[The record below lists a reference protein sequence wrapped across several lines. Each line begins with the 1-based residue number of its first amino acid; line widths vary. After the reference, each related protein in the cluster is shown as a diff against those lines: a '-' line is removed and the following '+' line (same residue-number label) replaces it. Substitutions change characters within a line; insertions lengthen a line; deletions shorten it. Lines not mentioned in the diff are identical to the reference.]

1 MKSSKSGDEEIDDDK
16 LLKTTTKSQ
25 FQDLCRQLNLSVD
38 GTKEEMLSRLRRYAE
53 EQAEADK
60 ERRRRQV
67 EKIAIGVDDSQP
79 SGKAKYKITAT
90 DPIEEED
97 DDDELEGVFY
107 YSLPGQVPA
116 NQTKSLAKVTT
127 TTINPQNSERGAI
140 TAPPPPPGV
149 EPNENGERVVTIYS
163 STDQNDLTGIA
174 AQASRD
180 DVAMAGGYSRSDA
193 NRANSDNPEN
203 TLAGGPFG
211 DQSGSQ
217 RKKAGIRE
225 MESAVEVITELV
237 QSLLAMTG
245 APGFQ
250 EQFSEGISPFMTD
263 EEKEQF
269 KSSAKSPAFDQVEFT
284 GFDPSRVPTQLVTQ
298 ASKALRVGNGE
309 ALRKVLDDFEM
320 QAIGFDG
327 INGDDKKKGGGH
339 YLEVQKVGTFLDG
352 FRKAEVRKNARETAS
367 MLLDTL
373 VTDGVKGLDQ
383 RLMIMTKGS
392 DDSSDSGELN
402 DALVKYLENAVRDQ
416 EQKIE
421 QMYGSQSVAV
431 NNHQNNHDSNMGDSI
446 SELWSVTRD
455 KDGKILETLDPN
467 DPKVQDAL
475 QEELRRGSS
484 KVNASI
490 PLDPARQLLML
501 LTLLRERVKAEAVF
515 SNDEKGRNLRILAY
529 CIHAK
534 NEKEREKIIVDN
546 LGNSLE
552 KLDSFSELLQS
563 SIDYAESTSYQL
575 QPSKSAPLDP
585 LLLKSIKSSVND
597 IKERQA
603 WKASGIASSEQYRDL
618 SK

>member
-1 MKSSKSGDEEIDDDK
+1 MKGSKNDNDEMDDGK
-16 LLKTTTKSQ
+16 LLKTTTKEQ

-38 GTKEEMLSRLRRYAE
+38 GTKEEMLFRLRRYAE

-60 ERRRRQV
+60 ERKRRQM
-67 EKIAIGVDDSQP
+67 EKISRGVDDSQP

-90 DPIEEED
+90 DPIQDGAD
-97 DDDELEGVFY
+97 DDNDDELEGVFY
-107 YSLPGQVPA
+107 FSLPGQVPA

-149 EPNENGERVVTIYS
+149 EPNEKGERVVTVYS

-180 DVAMAGGYSRSDA
+180 DVAMAGGYSRSDVL
-193 NRANSDNPEN
+193 RANSDNPEN

-250 EQFSEGISPFMTD
+250 DEFSEGISPFMTD
-263 EEKEQF
+263 EEKGQF
-269 KSSAKSPAFDQVEFT
+269 KSSAKASAFGRVEFT

-298 ASKALRVGNGE
+298 SSKALRVGNGE
-309 ALRKVLDDFEM
+309 ALRKVLDEFEM

-352 FRKAEVRKNARETAS
+352 FRKAEVRKNARETAT

-373 VTDGVKGLDQ
+373 VTEGVKGLDQ

-392 DDSSDSGELN
+392 DDSCDSGELN
-402 DALVKYLENAVRDQ
+402 DALVKYLEDAVRDQ
-416 EQKIE
+416 ENKIE
-421 QMYGSQSVAV
+421 QMYGSQSTTLSY
-431 NNHQNNHDSNMGDSI
+431 NQRYQDDSNRGDNTSV
-446 SELWSVTRD
+446 LWSVTRD
-455 KDGKILETLDPN
+455 KDGRILETLDPN
-467 DPKVQDAL
+467 DPKVKEAL
-475 QEELRRGSS
+475 EEEIQRKNSQVKS
-484 KVNASI
+484 AI

-534 NEKEREKIIVDN
+534 NEKDREKIIVDN

-552 KLDSFSELLQS
+552 VSRFSRTFRNTFNLYVAH
-563 SIDYAESTSYQL
+563 IHRM
-575 QPSKSAPLDP
+575 
-585 LLLKSIKSSVND
+585 IH
-597 IKERQA
+597 I
-603 WKASGIASSEQYRDL
+603 
-618 SK
+618 

>member
-1 MKSSKSGDEEIDDDK
+1 MKSSKSDDSVMDDDE
-16 LLKTTTKSQ
+16 LLKKTTKSQ

-38 GTKEEMLSRLRRYAE
+38 GTKEEMLSRLRRHAE

-60 ERRRRQV
+60 ERRRRQM
-67 EKIAIGVDDSQP
+67 EKISSGVDDTQP
-79 SGKAKYKITAT
+79 NGKAKYKITGT
-90 DPIEEED
+90 DPIED
-97 DDDELEGVFY
+97 DDDLEGVFY
-107 YSLPGQVPA
+107 FSLPGQVPA

-127 TTINPQNSERGAI
+127 TTINPQYSERGAI

-250 EQFSEGISPFMTD
+250 DEFSEGITPFMTD
-263 EEKEQF
+263 EEKGQF
-269 KSSAKSPAFDQVEFT
+269 KSSAKTSTFDQIEFT
-284 GFDPSRVPTQLVTQ
+284 GFDPSRVPIQLVTQ

-309 ALRKVLDDFEM
+309 ALRKVLDEFEM

-352 FRKAEVRKNARETAS
+352 FRKAEVRKNARETTS

-373 VTDGVKGLDQ
+373 VTEGVKGLDQ

-402 DALVKYLENAVRDQ
+402 DALVKYLEDAVRDQ
-416 EQKIE
+416 EKKIE
-421 QMYGSQSVAV
+421 QLYGSQSTAF
-431 NNHQNNHDSNMGDSI
+431 NNGQSIQDNTIKGDSI

-467 DPKVQDAL
+467 DPKVKDAL
-475 QEELRRGSS
+475 QEEIRRGSS
-484 KVNASI
+484 NVKSAI

-501 LTLLRERVKAEAVF
+501 LTLLRERVKAEAAF

-534 NEKEREKIIVDN
+534 NETDREKIIVDN

-552 KLDSFSELLQS
+552 VG
-563 SIDYAESTSYQL
+563 SY
-575 QPSKSAPLDP
+575 
-585 LLLKSIKSSVND
+585 
-597 IKERQA
+597 E
-603 WKASGIASSEQYRDL
+603 
-618 SK
+618 

>member
-1 MKSSKSGDEEIDDDK
+1 MKSSKSDDSVMDDDE
-16 LLKTTTKSQ
+16 LLKKTTKSQ

-38 GTKEEMLSRLRRYAE
+38 GTKEEMLSRLRRHAE

-60 ERRRRQV
+60 ERRRRQM
-67 EKIAIGVDDSQP
+67 EKISSGVDDTQP
-79 SGKAKYKITAT
+79 NGKAKYKITGT
-90 DPIEEED
+90 DPIED
-97 DDDELEGVFY
+97 DDDLEGVFY
-107 YSLPGQVPA
+107 FSLPGQVPA

-127 TTINPQNSERGAI
+127 TTINPQYSERGAI

-250 EQFSEGISPFMTD
+250 DEFSEGITPFMTD
-263 EEKEQF
+263 EEKGQF
-269 KSSAKSPAFDQVEFT
+269 KSSAKTSTFDQIEFT
-284 GFDPSRVPTQLVTQ
+284 GFDPSRVPIQLVTQ

-309 ALRKVLDDFEM
+309 ALCKVLDDFEM

-352 FRKAEVRKNARETAS
+352 FRKAEVRKNARETTS

-373 VTDGVKGLDQ
+373 VTEGVKGLDQ

-402 DALVKYLENAVRDQ
+402 DALVKYLEDAVRDQ
-416 EQKIE
+416 EKKIE
-421 QMYGSQSVAV
+421 QLYGSQSTAF
-431 NNHQNNHDSNMGDSI
+431 NNGQSIQDNTIKGDSI

-467 DPKVQDAL
+467 DPKVKDAL
-475 QEELRRGSS
+475 QEEIRRGSS
-484 KVNASI
+484 NVKSAI

-501 LTLLRERVKAEAVF
+501 LTLLRERVKAEAAF

-534 NEKEREKIIVDN
+534 NETDREKIIVDN

-552 KLDSFSELLQS
+552 VG
-563 SIDYAESTSYQL
+563 SY
-575 QPSKSAPLDP
+575 
-585 LLLKSIKSSVND
+585 
-597 IKERQA
+597 E
-603 WKASGIASSEQYRDL
+603 
-618 SK
+618 

>member
-1 MKSSKSGDEEIDDDK
+1 MKSSKSDDSVMDDDE
-16 LLKTTTKSQ
+16 LLKKTTKSQ

-38 GTKEEMLSRLRRYAE
+38 GTKEEMLSRLRRHAE

-60 ERRRRQV
+60 ERRRRQM
-67 EKIAIGVDDSQP
+67 EKISSGVDDTQP
-79 SGKAKYKITAT
+79 NGKAKYKITGT
-90 DPIEEED
+90 DPIED
-97 DDDELEGVFY
+97 DDDLEGVFY
-107 YSLPGQVPA
+107 FSLPGQVPA

-127 TTINPQNSERGAI
+127 TTINPQYSERGAI

-250 EQFSEGISPFMTD
+250 DEFSEGITPFMTD
-263 EEKEQF
+263 EEKGQF
-269 KSSAKSPAFDQVEFT
+269 KSSAKTSTFDQIEFT
-284 GFDPSRVPTQLVTQ
+284 GFDPSRVPIQLVTQ

-309 ALRKVLDDFEM
+309 ALRKVLDEFEM

-352 FRKAEVRKNARETAS
+352 FRKAEVRKNARETTS

-373 VTDGVKGLDQ
+373 VTEGVKGLDQ

-402 DALVKYLENAVRDQ
+402 DALVKYLEDAVRDQ
-416 EQKIE
+416 EKKIE
-421 QMYGSQSVAV
+421 QLYGSQSTAF
-431 NNHQNNHDSNMGDSI
+431 NNGQSIQDNTIKGDSI

-467 DPKVQDAL
+467 DPKVKDAL
-475 QEELRRGSS
+475 QEEIRRGSS
-484 KVNASI
+484 NVKSAI

-501 LTLLRERVKAEAVF
+501 LTLLRERVKAEAAF

-534 NEKEREKIIVDN
+534 NETDREKN
-546 LGNSLE
+546 HC
-552 KLDSFSELLQS
+552 
-563 SIDYAESTSYQL
+563 
-575 QPSKSAPLDP
+575 
-585 LLLKSIKSSVND
+585 
-597 IKERQA
+597 R
-603 WKASGIASSEQYRDL
+603 
-618 SK
+618 